1 MTFSKKFAK
10 NWENTI
16 KVRDF
21 VTKFFA
27 TVAKGRQ
34 LSRMVGISVTN
45 GDKDFALFW
54 QLFPIDWFSTAR
66 DSVEF
71 TIEK

>member
-1 MTFSKKFAK
+1 MFSRKFTK
-10 NWENTI
+10 NLENTI

-34 LSRMVGISVTN
+34 LSTMVGISVTN

-54 QLFPIDWFSTAR
+54 
-66 DSVEF
+66 
-71 TIEK
+71 